1 MAIRKINAELVYKDE
16 NEHGEPEYGNRITF
30 AVNSADEKPSGELT
44 NGSVCIEVDTGK
56 IFLWDEE
63 QGDWIEQFSI
73 KGGGSNY
80 TQTLQG
86 MTDSVFQSMTE
97 DELTHLVESLYS
109 GDASGE
115 ITIDASALGSG
126 EVKYPLVA
134 FGATSDLYA
143 SSASITSDESLA
155 GELQWSSVDGSLTN
169 AHMEQSGTITDIAP
183 HAAYA
188 PATVTIYW
196 HPMS

>member
-1 MAIRKINAELVYKDE
+1 MAIRKLNAELVYKDE

-44 NGSVCIEVDTGK
+44 NGSVCIEVDTGE

-80 TQTLQG
+80 VQILQG

-97 DELTHLVESLYS
+97 DELRNLAMSLYN
-109 GDASGE
+109 GNASGK
-115 ITIDASALGSG
+115 ITIDASALGFG
-126 EVKYPLVA
+126 EIEYPLMSYGSNTAIV
-134 FGATSDLYA
+134 A
-143 SSASITSDESLA
+143 SSAIIHSDSSTA
-155 GELQWSSVDGSLTN
+155 GYLWWSNINGDLDS
-169 AHMEQSGTITDIAP
+169 AYMEQSGTITDILQYAP
-183 HAAYA
+183 HA